1 VENFVTGN
9 SLTQCQ
15 NQSKMAFQALVKEQL
30 EPRGL
35 QVDGLNTFDFAEVR
49 QRPGHRVDNRYKI
62 LDDPNSP
69 IAMLGQQLCESL
81 PGFLSNEDGIT

>member
-1 VENFVTGN
+1 
-9 SLTQCQ
+9 
-15 NQSKMAFQALVKEQL
+15 VKEQL